1 MGEIGVDGGSVPG
14 VEGAGTSISGP
25 GAGVSGGVG
34 LGWPGI
40 GGAGGS
46 GVLGGVEGS
55 GVPGLAGSCIGF
67 SLSGQRLAAEG
78 VADDLCSR
86 AALL

>member
-25 GAGVSGGVG
+25 GAGVSGGAG

-55 GVPGLAGSCIGF
+55 GVPGLAGSCIDF